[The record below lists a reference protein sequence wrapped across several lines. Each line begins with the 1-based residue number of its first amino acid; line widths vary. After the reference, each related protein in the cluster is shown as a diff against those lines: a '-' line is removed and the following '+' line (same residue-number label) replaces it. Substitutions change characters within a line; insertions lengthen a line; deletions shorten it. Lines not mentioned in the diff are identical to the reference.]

1 MRSAIAMIGLCAAAF
16 TAAGCAETSHEMKSA
31 AAVAPA
37 AAAAKAMPTP
47 AQGYTIHVM
56 APHKFE
62 DGSVH
67 GPYHHYCKPISPE
80 ILQCLLFESTDSNAL
95 LTDIEYF
102 VAKSVSRAHVPLE
115 TWNKYYH
122 DHEVEIAT
130 GRVQILDMPDA
141 QAKEVAAVAAKTD
154 GIIFHLWPDGAK
166 APNGEVGHPQSVGH
180 KHRTE

>member
-1 MRSAIAMIGLCAAAF
+1 MRSAIVMIGLCATAL
-16 TAAGCAETSHEMKSA
+16 TAAGCAETSREMKSSSVTA
-31 AAVAPA
+31 PAVAA
-37 AAAAKAMPTP
+37 TAKAAPTP

-80 ILQCLLFESTDSNAL
+80 VLQCLLFESTEANAL

-115 TWNKYYH
+115 TWNRYYH

-141 QAKEVAAVAAKTD
+141 QAKEVAAEATPESQGRD
-154 GIIFHLWPDGAK
+154 
-166 APNGEVGHPQSVGH
+166 
-180 KHRTE
+180 

>member
-1 MRSAIAMIGLCAAAF
+1 MRSAIAMIGLCAAVL
-16 TAAGCAETSHEMKSA
+16 TAAGCAETSHEMKSTA
-31 AAVAPA
+31 AAAPA

-62 DGSVH
+62 DGTVH
-67 GPYHHYCKPISPE
+67 GPYHHYCKPISTE

-102 VAKSVSRAHVPLE
+102 VAKSVSRAHIPLE

-141 QAKEVAAVAAKTD
+141 QAKEVAAVEQPK
-154 GIIFHLWPDGAK
+154 
-166 APNGEVGHPQSVGH
+166 V
-180 KHRTE
+180 R